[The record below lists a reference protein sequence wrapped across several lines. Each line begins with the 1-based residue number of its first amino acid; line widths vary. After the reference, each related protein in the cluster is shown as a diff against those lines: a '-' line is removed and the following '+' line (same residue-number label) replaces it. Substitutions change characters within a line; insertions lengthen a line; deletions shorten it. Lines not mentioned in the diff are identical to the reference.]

1 MNARLIGFVV
11 SETKAGNLGTTL
23 WFETEIE
30 EYRRLNAKHSDGNA
44 VAEEYIRGD
53 WSHLKVGELYSLVY
67 AKGFKGAAV
76 LAEIIPAKTK

>member
-1 MNARLIGFVV
+1 MIAKLLGFIV
-11 SETKAGNLGTTL
+11 SETKAGNIGTTL

-30 EYRRLNAKHSDGNA
+30 EYRRLNAKHYGGNA

-53 WSHLKVGELYSLVY
+53 WSRLKVGEMYSLMY

-76 LAEIIPAKTK
+76 LAEIVPVEAN